1 MKSFVDSLEQGA
13 TTLVRDHMET
23 GFSGG
28 QNQRLALAR
37 IFYHAK
43 DIVIMDEATSSLD
56 KDTENVIVE
65 NINKFKG
72 KKTIIVI
79 THKESTLK
87 YVDKIF
93 EINDK
98 KLKTIDKK
106 DNNFYS

>member
-1 MKSFVDSLEQGA
+1 
-13 TTLVRDHMET
+13 
-23 GFSGG
+23 
-28 QNQRLALAR
+28 
-37 IFYHAK
+37 
-43 DIVIMDEATSSLD
+43 MDEATSSLD